1 MPISTRPA
9 AALALPLAVA
19 ASLLVAPAARGAPLQ
34 SGEPDRVHAPPAT
47 SATDDSA
54 AALHA
59 ALRAYRERHEAEI
72 LRELADFLAIP
83 NVAADTAGIA
93 RNVEAL
99 RAMLA
104 RRGIES
110 RVLPGPS
117 GASPAVYG
125 ELRVPGAR
133 RTVMLYAH
141 YDGQPV
147 IPEQW
152 ATPAWTPTLRDAPLD
167 SGGRVIPLPPAGAR
181 PPAAARLY
189 ARSASD
195 DKGPIVAMLTA
206 LDALRASGRAPGVN
220 LKFFFE
226 GEEEA
231 GSEHLQEVLARNAAL
246 LAADVWLFAD
256 GPRHASGAMQ
266 VVYGAR
272 GVLGAQLTVYGP
284 ARPLHSG
291 HYGNWAPNPAAMLA
305 RLLASMRDDEGRVT
319 IPGFADSVRAPTDA
333 DRAAVAAMPNTE
345 AELAASLALGRTE
358 GGGER
363 LPALLLAPAMN
374 VTGLRA
380 GGVGAQTA
388 NAIPATATAA
398 LDFRLVPAQTPDG
411 VRHAV
416 EAHLR
421 ARGWHVVHEEPSA
434 EVRRA
439 HARVARL
446 DWGEGY
452 RGVRTDLALPV
463 ARAVAQVV
471 GEAVD
476 GPVVRLPI
484 LGGSLPLAHFEDA
497 LHVPLVVL
505 PTVNADNNQ
514 HAANENLRLQNLWEA
529 VEIFGQLMGRLG
541 AAWR

>member
-1 MPISTRPA
+1 MKIIAPRRATS
-9 AALALPLAVA
+9 ALPLALTA
-19 ASLLVAPAARGAPLQ
+19 CITLAPAAWGAPLQ
-34 SGEPDRVHAPPAT
+34 GAVG
-47 SATDDSA
+47 DSA
-54 AALHA
+54 RAVDSAVALHQD
-59 ALRAYRERHEAEI
+59 LRRYRERHEAEI
-72 LRELADFLAIP
+72 VRELADFTAIP
-83 NVAADTAGIA
+83 NVASDSGGIA
-93 RNVEAL
+93 RNVEML
-99 RAMLA
+99 RAMMA

-110 RVLPGPS
+110 RVLPGPP

-125 ELRVPGAR
+125 ELRTPGAT

-147 IPEQW
+147 IPSQW

-167 SGGRVIPLPPAGAR
+167 SGGRVVELPAAGAH

-195 DKGPIVAMLTA
+195 DKGPIVAMLSA

-231 GSEHLQEVLARNAAL
+231 GSEHLREVLARNAQL

-284 ARPLHSG
+284 AKPLHSG
-291 HYGNWAPNPAAMLA
+291 HYGNWAPNPAAMRA
-305 RLLASMRDDEGRVT
+305 SLLTTMRDDEGRVT
-319 IPGFADSVRAPTDA
+319 VAGFADGVRAPSEA
-333 DRAAVAAMPNTE
+333 DRAAIAAMPDTDT
-345 AELAASLALGRTE
+345 ELAAALALGRTE
-358 GGGER
+358 GRGER

-380 GGVGAQTA
+380 GGVGDQTA

-398 LDFRLVPAQTPDG
+398 LDFRLVPAQTPES
-411 VRHAV
+411 VKRAV

-421 ARGWHVVHEEPSA
+421 ARGYHVVHDEPGAEE
-434 EVRRA
+434 RRA
-439 HARVARL
+439 HSRVARL
-446 DWGEGY
+446 EWGEGY

-471 GEAVD
+471 EEAVSGD
-476 GPVVRLPI
+476 VVRLPI
-484 LGGSLPLAHFEDA
+484 LGGSLPLAHFDDA
-497 LHVPLVVL
+497 LHAPLVVL

-529 VEIFGQLMGRLG
+529 VEIFGQLMGRLDD
-541 AAWR
+541 AWR